1 MRTRELVI
9 ALALALMSGCSHK
22 ASQAEAPPQASVAG
36 ATAGATAVGAKAP
49 GGQLTQVSGTKIAL
63 ADVLHQHA
71 QTVVVFYRGFY

>member
-1 MRTRELVI
+1 MRTRELV
-9 ALALALMSGCSHK
+9 AALALMSGCSHK
-22 ASQAEAPPQASVAG
+22 APQAEATPQASAAGAAAG
-36 ATAGATAVGAKAP
+36 ATVVGAKAP

>member
-1 MRTRELVI
+1 MRTRELV
-9 ALALALMSGCSHK
+9 AALALMSGCSHK
-22 ASQAEAPPQASVAG
+22 APKAEVTPQASAAG
-36 ATAGATAVGAKAP
+36 AAAVGAKAP